1 MSMEIR
7 YISFTKE
14 ETQNAI
20 IGYVLKQG
28 LALSNEIIGLKVN
41 GGIEGEVAAT
51 VRLRHPTTER
61 EIKIEGDDLI
71 SYLILLRNR
80 SRIPIPRNA
89 QKRIESSSDGI
100 TLVMT
105 TDLGVGD
112 KLPNVLGNRVT
123 YNAMTN
129 ALQEANF
136 AKHAVVDALRQ
147 TAISDTIAAEAIAKM
162 QIADIASTRA
172 KAQLREIAK
181 VVGVRGRIGRWLLKF
196 NFQP

>member
-1 MSMEIR
+1 MEIR
-7 YISFTKE
+7 YIMFTKQ

-41 GGIEGEVAAT
+41 GGIEGEVAAS
-51 VRLRHPTTER
+51 VRLRHPITER
-61 EIKIEGDDLI
+61 SIEIEGDDLI
-71 SYLILLRNR
+71 SCFILFCNKNR
-80 SRIPIPRNA
+80 VPIPRNA
-89 QKRIESSSDGI
+89 QKRIELSSDGI

-105 TDLGVGD
+105 TDLGIGD
-112 KLPNVLGNRVT
+112 KLPNVLGSRVA
-123 YNAMTN
+123 YSAMTN
-129 ALQEANF
+129 ALQEANL
-136 AKHAVVDALRQ
+136 AKHAVVDARRQ

-162 QIADIASTRA
+162 QIADIASARA

-181 VVGVRGRIGRWLLKF
+181 VVGVRGKIGRWLLKF

>member
-7 YISFTKE
+7 YIMFTKE

-41 GGIEGEVAAT
+41 GGIEGEVAAS
-51 VRLRHPTTER
+51 VRLRHPITER
-61 EIKIEGDDLI
+61 GIKIEGDDLI
-71 SYLILLRNR
+71 SCLILFCNKN
-80 SRIPIPRNA
+80 RIPIPRNA

-105 TDLGVGD
+105 TDLGIGD
-112 KLPNVLGNRVT
+112 KLPNVLGNRVA
-123 YNAMTN
+123 YNARTN

-147 TAISDTIAAEAIAKM
+147 TAISDTVAAEAIAKM

-181 VVGVRGRIGRWLLKF
+181 VVGVRGRIGRWLLKV

>member
-1 MSMEIR
+1 MEIR
-7 YISFTKE
+7 YIMFTKE
-14 ETQNAI
+14 ETQNAV

-41 GGIEGEVAAT
+41 GGIEDEVAAI

-61 EIKIEGDDLI
+61 DIKIEGDDLI
-71 SYLILLRNR
+71 SCLILLCNKD
-80 SRIPIPRNA
+80 RIPIPRNA

-100 TLVMT
+100 TLVIT

-112 KLPNVLGNRVT
+112 KLPNVLGNRVA

-136 AKHAVVDALRQ
+136 AKHAVVDALKQ
-147 TAISDTIAAEAIAKM
+147 TAISDTIAAEAVAKM

>member
-1 MSMEIR
+1 MEIR
-7 YISFTKE
+7 YIMFTKE
-14 ETQNAI
+14 ETQNAV

-41 GGIEGEVAAT
+41 GGIEDEVAAT

-61 EIKIEGDDLI
+61 DIKIEGDDLI
-71 SYLILLRNR
+71 SCLILLCNKD
-80 SRIPIPRNA
+80 RIPIARNA

-100 TLVMT
+100 TLVIT

-112 KLPNVLGNRVT
+112 KLPNVLGNRVA

-136 AKHAVVDALRQ
+136 AKHAVVDALKQ
-147 TAISDTIAAEAIAKM
+147 TAISDTIAAEAVAKM

-181 VVGVRGRIGRWLLKF
+181 VVGVRGRISRWLLKF

>member
-1 MSMEIR
+1 MEIR
-7 YISFTKE
+7 YIMFTKE

-20 IGYVLKQG
+20 LGYILKQG

-41 GGIEGEVAAT
+41 AGTEGEVAAS
-51 VRLRHPTTER
+51 VRLRHPITER
-61 EIKIEGDDLI
+61 SIKIEGDDLI
-71 SYLILLRNR
+71 SCLILFCNKN
-80 SRIPIPRNA
+80 RIPIPRSA
-89 QKRIESSSDGI
+89 QKRIELSSDSV

-105 TDLGVGD
+105 TDLGTGD
-112 KLPNVLGNRVT
+112 KLPNVLGNRVA
-123 YNAMTN
+123 YNAITN
-129 ALQEANF
+129 ALQEANS
-136 AKHAVVDALRQ
+136 AKHAVVDALKQ

-181 VVGVRGRIGRWLLKF
+181 VVGVRGKIGRWLLKF